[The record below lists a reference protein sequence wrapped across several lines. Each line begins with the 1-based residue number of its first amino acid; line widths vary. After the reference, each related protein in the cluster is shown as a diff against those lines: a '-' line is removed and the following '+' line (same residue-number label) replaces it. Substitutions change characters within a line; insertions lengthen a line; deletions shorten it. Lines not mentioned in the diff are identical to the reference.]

1 MTFDIIATIILVAI
15 VAIAIIYLVNKRKY
29 NQARDHIYQY
39 FTKDNNSI
47 AEEVIVPLLNKET
60 LSEEYRST
68 IGNYRLFIELV
79 SEKCANTLME
89 YVNTHKD
96 EFNFDYKVFEFSI
109 MKDVS
114 DFILTTNLED
124 KVKDVFYG
132 NINDS
137 IAAGA
142 QDIKEYDEYFDQFVD
157 EETNRDEP
165 SEEDNDDEGVEGC
178 HPEEIN
184 EEDYKE
190 EIDRPTTVEELYA
203 KFADIVEDIDD
214 DSEDHA
220 SKNLDN
226 LKNQFD
232 NLSDNASSAN
242 DNAAKYADAI
252 DNK

>member
-1 MTFDIIATIILVAI
+1 MTFDIIATIILVVVI
-15 VAIAIIYLVNKRKY
+15 VIATIYLINKRKY
-29 NQARDHIYQY
+29 NQARDYIYQY

-114 DFILTTNLED
+114 DFILSNKLED

-142 QDIKEYDEYFDQFVD
+142 QDVKEYDEYFDQFID

-165 SEEDNDDEGVEGC
+165 SDENDDDEGVEGC
-178 HPEEIN
+178 HPEEVN

-214 DSEDHA
+214 DVENRA
-220 SKNLDN
+220 IENLDN
-226 LKNQFD
+226 LKDQFD
-232 NLSDNASSAN
+232 NLSDNVSSAN
-242 DNAAKYADAI
+242 NAATKYADVI